1 MAVKPAASRAQKI
14 TITLPST
21 VVKRL
26 NDLVPARQ
34 RSHFIAEVLE
44 DRLALAEQMLAL
56 DESAGAWTDEVHPE
70 LPDDDAIDQWLA
82 ALRQSWLPLPASAHG
97 DLSA

>member
-1 MAVKPAASRAQKI
+1 MAVKPAANRSQKI
-14 TITLPST
+14 TITLPPII
-21 VVKRL
+21 VKRL

-56 DESAGAWTDEVHPE
+56 EESAGVWTDEAHPE
-70 LPDDDAIDQWLA
+70 LPDNDAIDQWLA
-82 ALRQSWLPLPASAHG
+82 ALRQSWLPLPASTHG